1 MKLPIQV
8 NGKTVEI
15 ELTKDQIALVKK
27 ANQKITDRIKTE
39 EDIWREAGYDED
51 DWNDL
56 HIFDQL
62 AELVKIV
69 NEGWT
74 PDWNDSSQYK
84 YEPYFK
90 WNGSAFVFCNCYYR
104 WIQVTFV
111 SSQLCFKNSELATY
125 AGKQFDYLYNK
136 ILSL

>member
-15 ELTKDQIALVKK
+15 ELTNDQIEIVKK

-39 EDIWREAGYDED
+39 EDIWREAGVTKSF
-51 DWNDL
+51 WGKL
-56 HIFDQL
+56 HVFDQL
-62 AELVKIV
+62 ALLGSIL
-69 NEGWT
+69 NEGWK

-90 WNGSAFVFCNCYYR
+90 WNGSAFVFDSYIA
-104 WIQVTFV
+104 W
-111 SSQLCFKNSELATY
+111 SQHTIVGSRLCFKSSDLAIYT
-125 AGKQFDYLYNK
+125 GKQFIDLYNK

>member
-15 ELTKDQIALVKK
+15 ELTPAQIDIVKK

-39 EDIWREAGYDED
+39 EDIWREAGVTKSFWEK
-51 DWNDL
+51 L
-56 HIFDQL
+56 HVFDQL
-62 AELVKIV
+62 ALLVSIL
-69 NEGWT
+69 NEGWK
-74 PDWNDSSQYK
+74 PDWSDSSQYK

-90 WNGSAFVFCNCYYR
+90 WSGSAFVFFIYGNWCRNAR
-104 WIQVTFV
+104 VG
-111 SSQLCFKNSELATY
+111 SRLCFKSSDLAIY
-125 AGKQFDYLYNK
+125 AGKQFISLYNK

>member
-15 ELTKDQIALVKK
+15 ELTTDQIEIVKK

-39 EDIWREAGYDED
+39 EDIWCEARLTKNTWEK
-51 DWNDL
+51 L
-56 HIFDQL
+56 HIFDQIAL
-62 AELVKIV
+62 LVKIL

-74 PDWNDSSQYK
+74 ADWNDSNQYK

-90 WNGSAFVFCNCYYR
+90 WNGSAFVFNDYNYWNQFTHVGSR
-104 WIQVTFV
+104 
-111 SSQLCFKNSELATY
+111 LCFKKSELATY
-125 AGKQFDYLYNK
+125 AGKQFTNLYNK

>member
-15 ELTKDQIALVKK
+15 ELTPAQIDIVKK

-39 EDIWREAGYDED
+39 EDIWREAGVTKSFWEK
-51 DWNDL
+51 L
-56 HIFDQL
+56 HVFDQL
-62 AELVKIV
+62 ALLVSIL
-69 NEGWT
+69 NEGWK
-74 PDWNDSSQYK
+74 PDWNNASEYK

-90 WNGSAFVFCNCYYR
+90 YNSSAFVFSHYHGWC
-104 WIQVTFV
+104 QLALV
-111 SSQLCFKNSELATY
+111 SSRLCFKSSDLAIY
-125 AGKQFDYLYNK
+125 AGKQFISLYNK

>member
-15 ELTKDQIALVKK
+15 ELTTDQIEIVKK

-39 EDIWREAGYDED
+39 EDIWREAGVTKNF
-51 DWNDL
+51 WGKL
-56 HIFDQL
+56 HVFDQL
-62 AELVKIV
+62 ALLVSIL

-74 PDWNDSSQYK
+74 ADWNDSSQYK

-90 WNGSAFVFCNCYYR
+90 WNGSAFVFYHYNVWYQFTVVGSR
-104 WIQVTFV
+104 
-111 SSQLCFKNSELATY
+111 LCFKNSELATH
-125 AGKQFDYLYNK
+125 AGKKFTDLYNK